1 MVSEPAQWVM
11 DTSTYTHFCRAG
23 IARIIE
29 QLAPQGI
36 VLVPREVDS
45 EIEVARN
52 AYPGIPSVDQAPWAT
67 RIFMTEDEEWSAM
80 EVKAA
85 LGGTRTEHMGESAVI
100 ACAYNR
106 GLVAVLDER
115 AAIEQADVRG
125 VESLDT
131 LHIIALAFHSIFGG
145 DKERAIAAVDA
156 LLDTDMYLPC
166 KSGAE
171 LFE

>member
-11 DTSTYTHFCRAG
+11 DTSTYTHFSRAG
-23 IARIIE
+23 IAHIIE
-29 QLAPQGI
+29 QLAPHGV
-36 VLVPREVDS
+36 VLVPREVDI
-45 EIEVARN
+45 EIEAARY
-52 AYPGIPSVDQAPWAT
+52 AYPGIPAVDQASWAT
-67 RIFMTEDEEWSAM
+67 RIFMTEYEEWSAM

-85 LGGTRTEHMGESAVI
+85 LGGARTEHLGESAVI
-100 ACAYNR
+100 ACAYHR

-115 AAIEQADVRG
+115 AAIEQADARG

-131 LHIIALAFHSIFGG
+131 LHIIALAFHSIFCG
-145 DKERAIAAVDA
+145 DKGKAIAAVDA
-156 LLDTDMYLPC
+156 LLGTDMYLPC